1 MSGQPP
7 TRPADVH
14 VHAVS
19 IRLALGRRG
28 GHGRHAQVGGV
39 QVLLGP
45 LPVVR
50 LVVQVREDHGLLELR
65 KGVEQRVTL
74 WRGEGRGGA
83 GPLEPRLTRNFLA
96 SRPSSP
102 HSFWLSS
109 MRAPSEEFFRGLGVT
124 GPGGGGTKRGA
135 GVQGDSLPFQAP
147 PMPGAQGGRRG
158 GGEGQPRLPQAR
170 PHPDAP
176 PRPLT

>member
-1 MSGQPP
+1 MGGGVSGQPP

-14 VHAVS
+14 VHAVG

-65 KGVEQRVTL
+65 KGVEQRVTP
-74 WRGEGRGGA
+74 WRGAGWGRDPGAPTHPELLGLQALVAPLVLVVVHEGAVRGV
-83 GPLEPRLTRNFLA
+83 LQ
-96 SRPSSP
+96 
-102 HSFWLSS
+102 
-109 MRAPSEEFFRGLGVT
+109 
-124 GPGGGGTKRGA
+124 GPGGDGA
-135 GVQGDSLPFQAP
+135 E
-147 PMPGAQGGRRG
+147 GRC
-158 GGEGQPRLPQAR
+158 
-170 PHPDAP
+170 D
-176 PRPLT
+176 